1 MATELARQVKF
12 TLNKHPNADKL
23 SIATIDG
30 MDWQCVTQTEQWGD
44 VREGIYIAIDALL
57 DVSLPS
63 FDFLKDKATK
73 KLSNGRPA
81 HKLKTIRLRGALS
94 HGLLIPVPESLPG
107 MLPGETG
114 VEIAPLGGHWGT
126 WTEALGIERYEPPIP
141 SNMSGDMIRCP
152 GAFQSYTHIENAK
165 NFPDVFAEGDP
176 VRVTEKIHGTNFR
189 VALVVDGMVTDGVAT
204 PTYMVGTHNTARD
217 PKGTNAYS
225 LAAAKFLPEDK
236 VRALVQNDNGSW
248 PMTEHYIIFAEL
260 FGSGIQD
267 LTYGC
272 EANVQQVRIIDVLVD
287 GRYQGREVIEKVAEV
302 LGLQTVPVLYR
313 GPFNKESVQALRDG
327 ASTLP
332 GAKHVREGVVVTSE
346 PETRVDF
353 YQGQQ
358 LASGFQGRKILKY
371 ISDAYLER
379 KDAKDGH

>member
-1 MATELARQVKF
+1 MTTPELARQVKF

-30 MDWQCVTQTEQWGD
+30 MDWCCVTQTEQWGD

-63 FDFLKDKATK
+63 FDFLKDKASK

-94 HGLLIPVPESLPG
+94 QGLLIPVPAQDKPEG
-107 MLPGETG
+107 Q
-114 VEIAPLGGHWGT
+114 T

-141 SNMSGDMIRCP
+141 SNMSGDQIRCP
-152 GAFQSYTHIENAK
+152 GAFQSYTYIENAK
-165 NFPDVFAEGDP
+165 NFPDVFAEGDL
-176 VRVTEKIHGTNFR
+176 VRITEKIHGSSWR
-189 VALVVDGMVTDGVAT
+189 VGLIFDGLVNETGT
-204 PTYMVGTHNTARD
+204 PTYMVGSHNTARD
-217 PKGTNAYS
+217 PKGTNIYS
-225 LAAAKFLPEDK
+225 LMATKCAPEDK
-236 VRALVQNDNGSW
+236 VRALVQNANGSW
-248 PMTEHYIIFAEL
+248 PMAEHYIIFAEL
-260 FGSGIQD
+260 FGSGVQD

-272 EANVQQVRIIDVLVD
+272 DANVQQVRIFDVLVD

-313 GPFNKESVQALRDG
+313 GPFNKDAVKAFRDG

-346 PETRVDF
+346 PEQRVD
-353 YQGQQ
+353 YNPE
-358 LASGFQGRKILKY
+358 STSSFQGRKILKY
-371 ISDAYLER
+371 ISDAYLVR